1 MDLLY
6 VFYQTVYTAWN
17 EELTESLETAEFSES
32 DDVILLYGNMVY
44 RLAFA
49 RMQNRHDADD
59 IFQEVFL
66 RYVRR
71 APKFES
77 MEHGKAWFLRT
88 TLNCCK
94 TVWASAWHRKTT
106 DLSEAESCTVTVETE
121 DAQMLADALMQLTPK
136 YRVVLHLYYYE
147 GLTAEEIARLQHV
160 PAGTIRMQLS
170 RGRTMLKE
178 ILLQEHEDLFVKEGV
193 SYDSK

>member
-1 MDLLY
+1 MTQMQLL
-6 VFYQTVYTAWN
+6 FTLYQTIY
-17 EELTESLETAEFSES
+17 
-32 DDVILLYGNMVY
+32 DDLSVVADHEPNDMVAQYGNMVY

-71 APKFES
+71 NPRFES
-77 MEHGKAWFLRT
+77 EEHAKAWFLRT

-94 TVWASAWHRKTT
+94 NHWASAWQRKTT
-106 DLSEAESCTVTVETE
+106 GLSEVQDRSVVYDNE
-121 DAQMLADALMQLTPK
+121 DAQMLADALAKMDGK

-147 GLTAEEIARLQHV
+147 GMKAEEIAKIQGV
-160 PAGTIRMQLS
+160 SAGTVRMQLS
-170 RGRTMLKE
+170 RGREKLKDL
-178 ILLQEHEDLFVKEGV
+178 LLQDDRELFAEGGGD
-193 SYDSK
+193 YA

>member
-1 MDLLY
+1 M
-6 VFYQTVYTAWN
+6 VAQ
-17 EELTESLETAEFSES
+17 
-32 DDVILLYGNMVY
+32 YGNMVY

-71 APKFES
+71 NPRFES
-77 MEHGKAWFLRT
+77 EEHAKAWFLRT

-94 TVWASAWHRKTT
+94 NHWASAWQRKTT
-106 DLSEAESCTVTVETE
+106 GLSEVQEMSVVYDSE
-121 DAQMLADALMQLTPK
+121 DAQMLADALAKMDGK

-147 GLTAEEIARLQHV
+147 GLKAEEIAKIQGV
-160 PAGTIRMQLS
+160 SAGTVRMQLS
-170 RGRTMLKE
+170 RGREKLE
-178 ILLQEHEDLFVKEGV
+178 DLLLQDDVALFAEGGGD
-193 SYDSK
+193 YA